1 MRFAVRKAMIESVE
15 PSNHEISPQR
25 HPYRLV
31 RPEYGRRPSD
41 ESHGRF
47 RTNLDCRTLFHL
59 DRRLQLRV
67 RDREGHQQ
75 AATRDNRLVDAQ
87 IGISRRKRAAD
98 QCFGKPIKALAVTYR
113 SAPGYHGPDYFT
125 LDATFHAYRE
135 VDTFTINVR

>member
-1 MRFAVRKAMIESVE
+1 MKSLLSVILIALFA
-15 PSNHEISPQR
+15 PSMAAARPMNRTVASGQTSIVGRYFTWTADCSSAFGTVKVISKPQ
-25 HPYRLV
+25 
-31 RPEYGRRPSD
+31 
-41 ESHGRF
+41 HG
-47 RTNLDCRTLFHL
+47 TI
-59 DRRLQLRV
+59 
-67 RDREGHQQ
+67 
-75 AATRDNRLVDAQ
+75 ANRLVDAQ